1 VSETGVGNGSGSA
14 TVEGYLSPSS
24 GLECESLSE
33 KLPGL
38 HPDLLALIE
47 SCLRLEP
54 AERATAAELLEHP
67 FFRGFASRFM
77 PKLGEALRR
86 DAAHYQAPSQGPSA
100 YAEEGARS
108 GVIIGGRTS
117 QSSLVSPE
125 MGRPVPLGANGAVW
139 PTSDEYTTRQGLGN
153 SRSGSYAEPEGEME
167 AHVLPAVGVLMT
179 HSVVDDEAG
188 AAPWNEDT
196 RSRRGSDVAMLRS
209 HGEEGIGL
217 ALAPPGAV
225 SEADS
230 VRSDFSRISYLTQ
243 GTVMT

>member
-1 VSETGVGNGSGSA
+1 MAAELCNGLALFPGTDDADQLARICACRGPLPSRLQRLRADCVHVQNAALPTETAAVSETGVGNGSGSA

-139 PTSDEYTTRQGLGN
+139 PTSDE
-153 SRSGSYAEPEGEME
+153 
-167 AHVLPAVGVLMT
+167 
-179 HSVVDDEAG
+179 
-188 AAPWNEDT
+188 
-196 RSRRGSDVAMLRS
+196 
-209 HGEEGIGL
+209 
-217 ALAPPGAV
+217 
-225 SEADS
+225 
-230 VRSDFSRISYLTQ
+230 
-243 GTVMT
+243 